1 MRGLT
6 SHVDWNAK
14 IWETEYEEKVYRVP
28 VGRKNIGSIFSLRSR
43 WKQLTCSITQKRV
56 MRMSD
61 MVIDGWIGKQDKRAP
76 NLWGGTA
83 GSNGIRS
90 RSLNGCLPSAPVR
103 LATQRQP
110 PGQAQH
116 NVEAERCCRSQRAIP
131 PQKLGNPGARA
142 LGAAGWLGTADR
154 RRVGGAAQRNSRP
167 LGRGDQ
173 QWPTVGGGERPGPHA
188 VEQQPGQQR
197 RHEAA
202 AAAGEVQRPSQ
213 AGAYPS
219 TAFGK
224 RLAHSL
230 PSPGLAQRPLIL
242 SCFFKISQV

>member
-1 MRGLT
+1 M
-6 SHVDWNAK
+6 DWNAK
-14 IWETEYEEKVYRVP
+14 IWETENEEKVNRVP

-83 GSNGIRS
+83 GSNGIGS
-90 RSLNGCLPSAPVR
+90 RSINGCLPSAPVR
-103 LATQRQP
+103 LAAQRQP

-173 QWPTVGGGERPGPHA
+173 QWGVGNGPGPTRSNSSPA
-188 VEQQPGQQR
+188 SSGATRRQPLLARSSAPARPVLTRQQR
-197 RHEAA
+197 SGNDSLTHFRA
-202 AAAGEVQRPSQ
+202 
-213 AGAYPS
+213 
-219 TAFGK
+219 
-224 RLAHSL
+224 LAWL
-230 PSPGLAQRPLIL
+230 KGR
-242 SCFFKISQV
+242 

>member
-6 SHVDWNAK
+6 SHVDWDAK
-14 IWETEYEEKVYRVP
+14 IWETENEEKVNRVP

-83 GSNGIRS
+83 GSNGIGS

-103 LATQRQP
+103 LAAQRQP
-110 PGQAQH
+110 PGQTQH

-173 QWPTVGGGERPGPHA
+173 QWGWGTARAPRGRTAARPAVAPRGGSRCWRGPA
-188 VEQQPGQQR
+188 PQPGR
-197 RHEAA
+197 CLPVNSVRETTRSRA
-202 AAAGEVQRPSQ
+202 
-213 AGAYPS
+213 
-219 TAFGK
+219 
-224 RLAHSL
+224 LAWL
-230 PSPGLAQRPLIL
+230 KGR
-242 SCFFKISQV
+242 